1 MFPLVKL
8 VDFEIYCIR
17 IMGLKLTNLHL
28 KKFLIEIVSKKW
40 IIGFFFFTVSF
51 RYNLQPYNSLT

>member
-28 KKFLIEIVSKKW
+28 KKFLIEIVSNFLS
-40 IIGFFFFTVSF
+40 G
-51 RYNLQPYNSLT
+51 